1 LLLGAVVLRCTV
13 AAGLVVLVVFT
24 AGLWVLVELRVAD
37 TLLRVAAVLLR
48 VADTLLRVAWLALL
62 LVAETAF
69 LELLTV
75 AFEPGAC
82 NLCLG
87 STKVEPLALPELC
100 PGVLE

>member
-1 LLLGAVVLRCTV
+1 MVV
-13 AAGLVVLVVFT
+13 T

-37 TLLRVAAVLLR
+37 TLLRVAAVLLRVAEVLLR